1 MSGLVHIYCG
11 DGKGKTT
18 AALGLAVRCAG
29 WQKRVLV
36 AQLMKQDNSGERRIL
51 EQLPQVTLWQT
62 YPSAKFS
69 FRMTDAEKQA
79 AAEWYTAQFRKIAET
94 VQHGAYAMLVLDEL
108 LSCITCGFLP
118 EQLVLDFLE
127 NRPEA
132 LEVVITGRDP
142 SAALLERAD
151 YVTEMTLRK
160 HPYEK
165 GISARKEIE
174 Y

>member
-18 AALGLAVRCAG
+18 AAMGLAVRCAG

-94 VQHGAYAMLVLDEL
+94 VQHGAYAMLELDQMHA
-108 LSCITCGFLP
+108 CTTCGCLQ

-165 GISARKEIE
+165 GIFARKGIE

>member
-18 AALGLAVRCAG
+18 AAMGLAVRCAG

-62 YPSAKFS
+62 IPAQS
-69 FRMTDAEKQA
+69 FRRMTDAEKQA

-165 GISARKEIE
+165 GISARKGIE

>member
-1 MSGLVHIYCG
+1 
-11 DGKGKTT
+11 
-18 AALGLAVRCAG
+18 
-29 WQKRVLV
+29 
-36 AQLMKQDNSGERRIL
+36 
-51 EQLPQVTLWQT
+51 
-62 YPSAKFS
+62 
-69 FRMTDAEKQA
+69 
-79 AAEWYTAQFRKIAET
+79 
-94 VQHGAYAMLVLDEL
+94 MLVLDEL

-118 EQLVLDFLE
+118 EQIVLDFLE
-127 NRPEA
+127 NRPET

-165 GISARKEIE
+165 GISARKGIE

>member
-18 AALGLAVRCAG
+18 AAMGLAVRCAG

-108 LSCITCGFLP
+108 LSCITCGFL
-118 EQLVLDFLE
+118 
-127 NRPEA
+127 
-132 LEVVITGRDP
+132 
-142 SAALLERAD
+142 LERAD

-165 GISARKEIE
+165 GISARKGIE

>member
-18 AALGLAVRCAG
+18 AAMGLAVRCAG

-94 VQHGAYAMLVLDEL
+94 VH
-108 LSCITCGFLP
+108 SCITCGFLP

-165 GISARKEIE
+165 GISARKGIE